1 MTVTAT
7 LNDFIESELV
17 KQGFSET
24 TNGKEL
30 VFFDTNFALSKK
42 ILSFDTDVQKI
53 VNDYFFLGHTLDNS
67 DNDKHFKKGFM
78 SRFLNREINRQTF
91 EAFSIQVVYTFM
103 TTEDYVNRIY
113 TDLDKYLA
121 NTQINKQEN
130 DSSNTT
136 DNRSA
141 FSELPQNNV
150 HLDVND
156 TVMTTANDNT
166 ISRNK
171 QTNNGKSNGETT
183 NYRLEELFKVNGLLE
198 SIYTKFDE
206 NCFLQVW

>member
-17 KQGFSET
+17 KQGFNEI

-30 VFFDTNFALSKK
+30 VYFDSNFALSKK
-42 ILSFDTDVQKI
+42 IMSYDVDVAEI
-53 VNDYFFLGHTLDNS
+53 VNNYFFLGHTLDNP
-67 DNDKHFKKGFM
+67 DNDKHFKKGFLT
-78 SRFLNREINRQTF
+78 RFLNREINRQTF
-91 EAFSIQVVYTFM
+91 EAFSMQVVYTFM
-103 TTEDYVNRIY
+103 TQEDYVNRLY

-121 NTQINKQEN
+121 NTQVNKQEN
-130 DSSNTT
+130 DGMTT
-136 DNRSA
+136 SDNRSA

-150 HLDVND
+150 QLDVND

-171 QTNNGKSNGETT
+171 QTNNGKSNGETS
-183 NYRLEELFKVNGLLE
+183 NYRLDELFKINGLLDQV
-198 SIYTKFDE
+198 YTKFDE

>member
-1 MTVTAT
+1 MTVIAT
-7 LNDFIESELV
+7 LNEFIETELI
-17 KQGFSET
+17 KKGFDEI

-30 VFFDTNFALSKK
+30 VYFDSNFALSKK
-42 ILSFDTDVQKI
+42 IMSYDEDVAEI
-53 VNDYFFLGHTLDNS
+53 VNQYFFLGHKLVNP

-78 SRFLNREINRQTF
+78 TRFLNREINRQTF
-91 EAFSIQVVYTFM
+91 EAFSMQVVYTFM

-130 DSSNTT
+130 DSSNIT

-150 HLDVND
+150 QLDVND
-156 TVMTTANDNT
+156 TVMTSANDNT

-171 QTNNGKSNGETT
+171 QTNNGKSNGETS
-183 NYRLEELFKVNGLLE
+183 NFRLDELFKINGLLDQV
-198 SIYTKFDE
+198 YTKFDE

>member
-7 LNDFIESELV
+7 LNDFIESELI
-17 KQGFSET
+17 KKGFNEV

-30 VFFDTNFALSKK
+30 VFFDSNFALSKK
-42 ILSFDTDVQKI
+42 IMSYDEDVAEI
-53 VNDYFFLGHTLDNS
+53 VNNYFFLGHKLDNP
-67 DNDKHFKKGFM
+67 DNDKHFKKGFLA
-78 SRFLNREINRQTF
+78 RFLNREINRQTF
-91 EAFSIQVVYTFM
+91 EAFSMQVVYTFM
-103 TTEDYVNRIY
+103 TQEDYVNRLY

-130 DSSNTT
+130 DGTT
-136 DNRSA
+136 TSDNRSA

-171 QTNNGKSNGETT
+171 QTNNGNSNGETT
-183 NYRLEELFKVNGLLE
+183 NYRLDELFKINGLLDQ
-198 SIYTKFDE
+198 IYTKFDG

>member
-7 LNDFIESELV
+7 LNDFIESKLI
-17 KQGFSET
+17 KGGFNEVT
-24 TNGKEL
+24 DGKEL

-53 VNDYFFLGHTLDNS
+53 INDYFFIGHTLDNP
-67 DNDKHFKKGFM
+67 DNDKHFKKGFLT
-78 SRFLNREINRQTF
+78 RFLNREINRQTF
-91 EAFSIQVVYTFM
+91 EAFSMQVVYTFI
-103 TTEDYVNRIY
+103 TNEDYVNRLY

-141 FSELPQNNV
+141 FAELPQNNV
-150 HLDVND
+150 QLDVDN
-156 TVMTTANDNT
+156 TVMTSASDNT

-171 QTNNGKSNGETT
+171 QTTNGKSNGETT
-183 NYRLEELFKVNGLLE
+183 NLRLDELLKINGLLDQ
-198 SIYTKFDE
+198 IYTKFDE